1 MKLPIIIVCAIGL
14 AACSTSKP
22 LKTSEQFCDLKSD
35 TVQIRKNGVVV
46 EEKTVERMICND
58 NKVSRLF
65 HAQSGIAHD
74 CGEYKY
80 RITLRGQPVE
90 RLGYACQ
97 KYDGTW
103 EIVPHPSIY
112 Q

>member
-1 MKLPIIIVCAIGL
+1 MKSLIVIACAIGL
-14 AACSTSKP
+14 SACSTTKP
-22 LKTSEQFCDLKSD
+22 TKTSEQFCDLKTD
-35 TVQIRKNGVVV
+35 TVQIRKDGRVI
-46 EEKTVERMICND
+46 EERTIERMICND
-58 NKVSRLF
+58 NKISRLF
-65 HAQSGIAHD
+65 HVQSGIAQD

-80 RITLRGQPVE
+80 RMTLRGQPVE

-112 Q
+112 R